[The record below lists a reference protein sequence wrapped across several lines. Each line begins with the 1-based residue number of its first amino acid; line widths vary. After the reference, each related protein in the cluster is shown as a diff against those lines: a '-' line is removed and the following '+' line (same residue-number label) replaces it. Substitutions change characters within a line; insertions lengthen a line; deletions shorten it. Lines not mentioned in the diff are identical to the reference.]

1 MTVSNSA
8 FYYSK
13 TTLENPDSKIIV
25 CNKQL
30 EHKGTK
36 KYCYHLQFQKHLE
49 NFQLKSPVLVTT
61 DHLYYR
67 SSRIIKWLPNGKI
80 LNLKEPVS
88 SEVPS
93 FASIYLGS
101 FNSDIP
107 HYELIYLIHLSIH
120 QIFVELLLGLLQQ
133 AGR

>member
-93 FASIYLGS
+93 IASIYLGS

-107 HYELIYLIHLSIH
+107 HYELIYHIHLSIH

>member
-25 CNKQL
+25 CNKQQ

-49 NFQLKSPVLVTT
+49 NIQLKSPVLVTT

-67 SSRIIKWLPNGKI
+67 SSRIIKWLPNGKN

-101 FNSDIP
+101 LNSDIP
-107 HYELIYLIHLSIH
+107 HNELIYLIHLSIH
-120 QIFVELLLGLLQQ
+120 QIFAELLLGLLQQ